1 MFFSDKVIGIVI
13 QSEAKNLE
21 NINNMYGLPST
32 TEIKKQLPKKAIYAK
47 FNMPTSQREH
57 FDADIARIDI
67 EVGVSK
73 ATVPALAEGEEIKE
87 FYVLGIQLKRKEYD
101 PKNILMLTKLL
112 PHKMIFALHYE
123 DEIQFAIYHTEL
135 ITSEW
140 QLITHN
146 SSLITLQGLNLDS
159 VWDNIVK
166 QIGHIEVQE
175 GNTLTEQIKANEEQ
189 TKLLAQIKM
198 LERKMA
204 NEKQPRR
211 KREYFEQI
219 KNLKKKL

>member
-1 MFFSDKVIGIVI
+1 
-13 QSEAKNLE
+13 
-21 NINNMYGLPST
+21 MYGLPST

-123 DEIQFAIYHTEL
+123 DEIQFAIYHTKL

-175 GNTLTEQIKANEEQ
+175 GNTLTEQIKADEEY
-189 TKLLAQIKM
+189 TKLIAQIKM

-219 KNLKKKL
+219 KKLKNLLTP

>member
-1 MFFSDKVIGIVI
+1 
-13 QSEAKNLE
+13 
-21 NINNMYGLPST
+21 MYGLPQS

-112 PHKMIFALHYE
+112 PHKMVFALHYE
-123 DEIQFAIYHTEL
+123 EEIQFAIYHTKL
-135 ITSEW
+135 I
-140 QLITHN
+140 
-146 SSLITLQGLNLDS
+146 SSAWTPIEEARLPLSGLNLDS

-204 NEKQPRR
+204 NEKQPHR

-219 KNLKKKL
+219 KKLKLLVYGKD